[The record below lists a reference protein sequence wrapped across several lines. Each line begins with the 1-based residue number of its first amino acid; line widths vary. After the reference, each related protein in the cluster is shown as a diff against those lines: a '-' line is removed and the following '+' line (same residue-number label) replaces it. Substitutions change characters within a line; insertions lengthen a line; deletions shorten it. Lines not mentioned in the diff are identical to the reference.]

1 MLRNRVGCSPDVVEC
16 GDSSPLDTKGGDG
29 KVGIRSCSDRF
40 RHFAVPLPETP
51 AKAGLFRPTFYPP
64 VLLSAKDCR
73 LTAIR
78 FGVSRLALTG
88 KASFAT
94 PCVTSVN
101 KEK

>member
-64 VLLSAKDCR
+64 RAV
-73 LTAIR
+73 I
-78 FGVSRLALTG
+78 G
-88 KASFAT
+88 KGLPTYGDSFW
-94 PCVTSVN
+94 SVKACLDRQSELCHSMRN
-101 KEK
+101 IS